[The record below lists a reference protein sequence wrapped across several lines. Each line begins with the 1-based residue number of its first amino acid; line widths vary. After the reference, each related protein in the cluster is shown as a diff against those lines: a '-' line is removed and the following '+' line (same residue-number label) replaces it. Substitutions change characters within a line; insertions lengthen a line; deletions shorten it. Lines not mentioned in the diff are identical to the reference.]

1 MARSQILKDVVS
13 GKESIENILLRLK
26 VILSDLDNELIMKW
40 VDGELQGYKSEDDL
54 PKYRIFRGSII
65 GTYLVNYQAKYT
77 NAPVPLEVLLPQEK
91 IDNISIVTVNDSIA
105 TVQNMLDGENRER
118 FAKVIPTAFCHAI
131 STSQLQI
138 VGMNVHLSSNHLDG
152 IVSSVKHKLIEIVMQ
167 LEKQFDN
174 LDELDIKSQVEE
186 DSSKRDQIVYDIENI
201 IYEGSPISI
210 GDKNKIN
217 KSKLG
222 HIFGRKDQV

>member
-40 VDGELQGYKSEDDL
+40 VDGELQGYKSQDDL
-54 PKYRIFRGSII
+54 PAYRIFKGSVI
-65 GTYLVNYQAKYT
+65 GTYLLNYQAKYT
-77 NAPVPLEVLLPQEK
+77 NAPVPLEVLLPSEQIES
-91 IDNISIVTVNDSIA
+91 ISRITVNDSIA
-105 TVQNMLDGENRER
+105 TVQNILSGENKDKL
-118 FAKVIPTAFCHAI
+118 AKVIPTAYCHAI
-131 STSQLQI
+131 STDQLQI
-138 VGMNVHLSSNHLDG
+138 AGMQVHLSSNYLDG
-152 IVSSVKHKLIEIVMQ
+152 VVSSVKHKLIEIVMQ

-201 IYEGSPISI
+201 IYEGSPINI
-210 GDKNKIN
+210 GDKNKIG

-222 HIFGRKDQV
+222 HMFGGKN